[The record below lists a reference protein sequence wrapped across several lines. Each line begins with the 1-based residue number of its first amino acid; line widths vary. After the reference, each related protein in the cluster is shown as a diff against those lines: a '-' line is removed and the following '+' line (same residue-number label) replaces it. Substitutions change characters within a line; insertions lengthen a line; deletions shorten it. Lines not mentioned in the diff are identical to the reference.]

1 MENNLTARARYS
13 KLESIRQPYLDRA
26 RDSAEFTIPS
36 LLTRD
41 GYGGTTKLYTPYQ
54 GIGARGLNNL
64 ASKLL
69 LALLPPNQPFF
80 RLSLDEF
87 TLQKLTQQKGMQGEF
102 EKAMGSIERVVMN
115 EIEVNN
121 FRTSVFEALRQLIV
135 SGNVLLY
142 ITPELTTK
150 VYKLDE
156 YVIKRDS
163 IGNVLEII
171 TKEQVSP
178 DAISEEIEDLIQENS
193 NNNNDIDKTISIYTR
208 VVRSE
213 NKRWLVQQEVN
224 DIIIP
229 SSVGSYPLDKS
240 PFIPLRYTLTNE
252 DYGRGFVEEYIGDLR
267 SLEALYRAV
276 VEGSAAASKVLF
288 LVRPNGTTRIKTLSE
303 SPNGAIREGDAND
316 VTTLQMNKSA
326 DFSITF
332 QTIRTIEERL
342 TYSFMLMNSVQRN
355 NDRVTA
361 TEIRLLADALNDSV
375 SGLYSLLSQELQLPL
390 ISRLMYQMEKNKRL
404 PTLPKNSIKVKIVT
418 GLEALGR
425 SSDLQR
431 LNTFIQQL
439 TPFAQEL
446 FKYVNFDEYV
456 KRVGTSLGIDMEGL
470 IKSPEQMQMEE
481 QVAQQQSMM
490 MQAAP
495 AAVAE
500 GAGIVRDSFKA
511 REEQRQMEQQQQQEG
526 Q

>member
-1 MENNLTARARYS
+1 MQLTTTAKSRYS

-26 RDSAEFTIPS
+26 RDCAEFTIPS
-36 LLTRD
+36 LITRS
-41 GYGGTTKLYTPYQ
+41 GYSGSTKLYTPYQ
-54 GIGARGLNNL
+54 GIGARGVNNIS
-64 ASKLL
+64 SKLL

-87 TLQKLTQQKGMQGEF
+87 TLQKLTNQKGMQGEF

-121 FRTSVFEALRQLIV
+121 FRTSVFEALRQLVV

-142 ITPELTTK
+142 ITPELSMK

-156 YVIKRDS
+156 YVIKRDTV
-163 IGNVLEII
+163 GNVIEII
-171 TKEQVSP
+171 TEDKVSP
-178 DAISEEIEDLIQENS
+178 SAVSEEIKKLFD
-193 NNNNDIDKTISIYTR
+193 DKLDEEKRDQTISIYTR
-208 VVRSE
+208 VIRSD

-224 DIIIP
+224 DKIVP
-229 SSVGSYPLDKS
+229 SSIGTYPLDKS

-252 DYGRGFVEEYIGDLR
+252 DYGRSFCEEYIGDLR

-332 QTIRTIEERL
+332 QTIKTIEERL

-390 ISRLMYQMEKNKRL
+390 ISRLMYQMEKSKRL
-404 PTLPKNSIKVKIVT
+404 PTLPKDSIKVKIVT

-470 IKSPEQMQMEE
+470 IKAPEQIQAEE
-481 QVAQQQSMM
+481 QAAQQQAMIQ
-490 MQAAP
+490 QATP
-495 AAVAE
+495 HITKE
-500 GAGIVRDSFKA
+500 GAGIVRDSFQNRA
-511 REEQRQMEQQQQQEG
+511 EQEAQKQTQQQQ
-526 Q
+526 

>member
-1 MENNLTARARYS
+1 MEQTLTARSRYT

-36 LLTRD
+36 LMTRD
-41 GYGGTTKLYTPYQ
+41 GYSNSTKLYTPYQ

-87 TLQKLTQQKGMQGEF
+87 TLQKITRQKGMQGEF

-163 IGNVLEII
+163 VGNVIEII
-171 TKEQVSP
+171 TKDVSSLSAISDEIKQLYFDGNEKEDHLDKQVS
-178 DAISEEIEDLIQENS
+178 IF
-193 NNNNDIDKTISIYTR
+193 TR
-208 VVRSE
+208 VIRSE
-213 NKRWLVQQEVN
+213 NKRWLVQQEVK
-224 DIIIP
+224 DKIIP
-229 SSVGSYPLDKS
+229 SSIGSYPLDKS

-276 VEGSAAASKVLF
+276 VEGSAAAAKVLF

-326 DFSITF
+326 DFTITF
-332 QTIRTIEERL
+332 QTIKTIEDRL
-342 TYSFMLMNSVQRN
+342 TYSFMLMNSVQRQA
-355 NDRVTA
+355 DRVTA

-390 ISRLMYQMEKNKRL
+390 ISRLMYQMEKSKRL
-404 PTLPKNSIKVKIVT
+404 PTLPKDSIKVKIVT

-431 LNTFIQQL
+431 LNAFIQQL
-439 TPFAQEL
+439 TPFAQQL
-446 FKYVNFDEYV
+446 FKFVNFDEYV

-470 IKSPEQMQMEE
+470 IKSPEQIQMEE
-481 QVAQQQSMM
+481 QAAQQDALVQ
-490 MQAAP
+490 QATP
-495 AAVAE
+495 EVVRE

-511 REEQRQMEQQQQQEG
+511 REQQQQLEQQQQQG